1 MLKSKGDSK
10 SSSSASRSSSKLRD
24 SKKKDILPAP
34 IDEAT
39 SRQQRGELQEV
50 ASRAYSQAAS
60 TPRSGNAD
68 ASRATSSDEEWL
80 DQMTQIGVAP
90 MIAKAHIKHRHDMPD
105 LMRDHSYGWVAYQGD
120 KPLEIGAS
128 EAALYHKY
136 LGQGIGLDEL
146 VVLGIGPELPSEIQV
161 DELLDF

>member
-1 MLKSKGDSK
+1 MLKSKSDSK

-24 SKKKDILPAP
+24 SKKKDALPAP

-39 SRQQRGELQEV
+39 GRQQRDELQEV
-50 ASRAYSQAAS
+50 ASRANSQAES
-60 TPRSGNAD
+60 TPRSGNSD

-105 LMRDHSYGWVAYQGD
+105 LMRNHSYGWVAYQGD
-120 KPLEIGAS
+120 
-128 EAALYHKY
+128 
-136 LGQGIGLDEL
+136 
-146 VVLGIGPELPSEIQV
+146 
-161 DELLDF
+161 